1 MRFARRP
8 QQEFLLLP
16 STASSDRRRVLLRRR
31 ILNRRI
37 LLPVFED
44 AHSVQSVIRQVMQ
57 MVLQKRI
64 ERKTASLLL
73 YALQIA
79 SSNLKR
85 MELEKPQPEQVV
97 IDVVTPLKWE
107 PPIAA
112 PELTEEEARET
123 AEEASA
129 PAQPDNVQADNA
141 QPIINRSREQEEL
154 PPGTIQACHRPRQC
168 ESSSTETETSARKH
182 AQGARRE
189 TSYKLKPTAKA
200 FVSRTERS
208 APGQARGAIKWDCG
222 TGIWQ
227 RLWIQTDSIQLE
239 GIGGATRCGRCSSY
253 SADHASGVSL
263 VLSHQRSHRT
273 RHRRWPHALAP
284 TASDRGAGRG
294 DETSAW
300 ALEFNSRVDSKVS
313 SKVLSKLYSRNF
325 IAPNLFFRAA
335 CHAQPKH

>member
-1 MRFARRP
+1 MSSSEAPRCRHIKVSGTQCGSPAVRSKSFCFYHQQHRP
-8 QQEFLLLP
+8 IVAECYSDGEY
-16 STASSDRRRVLLRRR
+16 STGE
-31 ILNRRI
+31 I

-97 IDVVTPLKWE
+97 IDVVTPLKWQ

-129 PAQPDNVQADNA
+129 PAQLDNA
-141 QPIINRSREQEEL
+141 QPIKPEPNINRSREQEEL

-168 ESSSTETETSARKH
+168 ESNSTKTETSARKH
-182 AQGARRE
+182 VQGTRRE
-189 TSYKLKPTAKA
+189 ASYKLKPKA
-200 FVSRTERS
+200 
-208 APGQARGAIKWDCG
+208 
-222 TGIWQ
+222 
-227 RLWIQTDSIQLE
+227 
-239 GIGGATRCGRCSSY
+239 
-253 SADHASGVSL
+253 
-263 VLSHQRSHRT
+263 
-273 RHRRWPHALAP
+273 
-284 TASDRGAGRG
+284 
-294 DETSAW
+294 
-300 ALEFNSRVDSKVS
+300 
-313 SKVLSKLYSRNF
+313 KVLSYLERKGVHPVRRG
-325 IAPNLFFRAA
+325 PR
-335 CHAQPKH
+335 